1 MKSASDS
8 KFSQADQV
16 SVITVLGHS
25 ALKQD
30 RRSNRISQ
38 RLFVASGVWHKYYV
52 LLCLFFYFSWTRTQR
67 ERESILDG
75 QELFAEVVI
84 VCMGIYTVLV
94 VGSDN

>member
-8 KFSQADQV
+8 KFPQADQV

-52 LLCLFFYFSWTRTQR
+52 LLCLFFTFRGPELR